1 VSEADKVAHCGS
13 IGIRKNAA
21 VIQNIQR
28 EVSEAGIA
36 ILTFDR
42 PDSTAN
48 IFDQHTLDE
57 LNAHLDFLET
67 EKSLRGL
74 ILRTAKSKIFIAGA
88 DLNTFTQDISAER
101 IAFAIERG
109 QQTFDRIARL
119 PYPTVAAIHGVAL
132 GGGFEIALACD
143 YRVASSDSATKVGLP
158 ETNLGILPAWGGST
172 RLPKLIGLPNALA
185 AIMNGRQY
193 PAAQALKLGM
203 IDSIV
208 PREHL
213 TTVAIRKIQESGGKK
228 RPSKMH
234 LSNRPPLFQ
243 VIKAQA
249 ERKALARTRGHYPAP
264 LKALEVACASLSVSH
279 EQSLANEKNRFI
291 ELALSETAQNLI
303 GLFFLQERAKKLK
316 LPKELEPAPPV
327 PLKTVNRAVVVGAG
341 LMGAGIAQWLSSRG
355 IRVIL
360 KDVGPG
366 PLGKG
371 IQSVAKI
378 YGEAVKR
385 RLFSQTEARNA
396 FDRILPTFE
405 EVPLRDIDLV
415 IEAAIE
421 KIDLKQQLFAQ
432 LEAKV
437 PADLVIASN
446 TSALSIDTIAAS
458 LAHPERVVGIHFF
471 NPVHRM
477 QLVEI
482 VRGTKTNAAT
492 LSAAIRFVKQIGK
505 LPVLVKD
512 SPGFL
517 VNRILLPYLVEA
529 VRLFAEGY
537 RVENIDR
544 VMLDF
549 GMPMGPLRLTDEV
562 GLDVSVHVAKE
573 LEGRVLNLA
582 PMNDTLGKMISKG
595 WLGRKSGKGFYDH
608 DSGGEAKIN
617 HQLGDLQP
625 TEPTTANEGDLRD
638 RLVLSMVNEAART
651 LEEKVVEAPEDVDFG
666 MIMGTGWA
674 PFRGGPLRFADHLG
688 IATVVSRLNNLR
700 DRVAPYFRPCPLLA
714 DMANRGA
721 SFYPAKEA
729 VPSTQSETKP
739 GSGG

>member
-1 VSEADKVAHCGS
+1 VAQSEL
-13 IGIRKNAA
+13 RKTAA
-21 VIQNIQR
+21 VNQNIQR
-28 EVSEAGIA
+28 EVSDASIA

-42 PDSTAN
+42 PESTAN
-48 IFDQHTLDE
+48 LFDQRTLDE
-57 LNAHLDFLET
+57 LNEHLDFLES
-67 EKSLRGL
+67 EKSLKGL
-74 ILRTAKSKIFIAGA
+74 ILRTAKPKIFIAGA
-88 DLNTFTQDISAER
+88 DLHTFTQEISAER
-101 IAFAIERG
+101 MAVVIERG
-109 QQTFDRIARL
+109 QKTFDRIASL

-132 GGGFEIALACD
+132 GGGFEITLACD
-143 YRVASSDSATKVGLP
+143 YRIASSDSATKVGLP

-208 PREHL
+208 PRERL
-213 TTVAIRKIQESGGKK
+213 TTAATRKIQQSNGKK
-228 RPSKMH
+228 RSFKMH
-234 LSNRPPLFQ
+234 LSNRPPLYQ
-243 VIKAQA
+243 VIKSQA
-249 ERKALARTRGHYPAP
+249 EKKALRRTRGHYPAP
-264 LKALEVACASLSVSH
+264 LRALEVACASLNVSH

-303 GLFFLQERAKKLK
+303 GIFFLQERAKKLK
-316 LPKELEPAPPV
+316 LPKEFESAPAG
-327 PLKTVNRAVVVGAG
+327 PLKTVNRAVVIGAG

-360 KDVGPG
+360 KDVGPA

-371 IQSVAKI
+371 IQSIAKI

-385 RLFSQTEARNA
+385 HLFSETDARNA

-421 KIDLKQQLFAQ
+421 KIDLKQQIFTH
-432 LEAKV
+432 LESQV

-446 TSALSIDTIAAS
+446 TSALSIDAIAAS
-458 LAHPERVVGIHFF
+458 LEHPERVVGIHFF

-482 VRGTKTNAAT
+482 VRGTATSAAT

-517 VNRILLPYLVEA
+517 VNRILLPYMVEA

-573 LEGRVLNLA
+573 LEGRVQNLA

-608 DSGGEAKIN
+608 ISGGDGKIN

-651 LEEKVVEAPEDVDFG
+651 LEEKVVDAPEDVDFG

-674 PFRGGPLRFADHLG
+674 PFRGGPLRFADQLG

-700 DRVAPYFRPCPLLA
+700 DRVAPYFKPCPLLA

-721 SFYPAKEA
+721 SFYPPKAA
-729 VPSTQSETKP
+729 IPSTASEANQEP
-739 GSGG
+739 GTLDERNA